1 MYSVQ
6 SLFKDPKARLLT
18 LIWLLQVQLE
28 DDAAPPPGVP
38 VPPPVDLDIPALTIN
53 RQGLLY
59 SSARVD
65 LKQCSRSRSD
75 LWYYADPDPTIWK
88 KDGSIYRELLTFPP
102 GIFSWLN
109 LD

>member
-53 RQGLLY
+53 RQGL
-59 SSARVD
+59 
-65 LKQCSRSRSD
+65 Q
-75 LWYYADPDPTIWK
+75 WYISWNFN
-88 KDGSIYRELLTFPP
+88 IPP
-102 GIFSWLN
+102 RYLFWIQPIEKMYLN
-109 LD
+109 RKGN